1 MNVKERYLGKPFL
14 RLLECYVLRA
24 IGKLTAEEESTL
36 ENTSPKLREV
46 YKADGSWFEIVASVM
61 ELPESLPSQI
71 NAIWEK
77 NCELAKANGEE
88 LVPQDFAEMFVDKNF
103 PS

>member
-1 MNVKERYLGKPFL
+1 MTVKERYAGKPFL

-24 IGKLTAEEESTL
+24 IGQLTAGEESSL
-36 ENTSPKLREV
+36 VNMSPKLRET
-46 YKADGSWFEIVASVM
+46 YKVDGSWFEIVASVM

-77 NCELAKANGEE
+77 NSELAKANGEE
-88 LVPQDFAEMFVDKNF
+88 FMLRTVPSNLFQLQVG
-103 PS
+103 